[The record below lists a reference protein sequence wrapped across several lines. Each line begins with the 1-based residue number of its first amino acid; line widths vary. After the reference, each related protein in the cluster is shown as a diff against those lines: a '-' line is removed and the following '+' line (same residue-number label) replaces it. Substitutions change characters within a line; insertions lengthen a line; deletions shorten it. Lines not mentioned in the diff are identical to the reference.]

1 MANEGKRAPQS
12 TEAERIRIAQWV
24 RSISDAD
31 AAWIEMTVDEV
42 CTLFNKGPKTLKR
55 ARDARDETLG
65 AGKVPDATSL
75 ASIPYIPP
83 GPDGLSYAYLMSE
96 IKAFRLRRIKA
107 AQSEVEA
114 EPIPAVQGI
123 GTDRGFASFM
133 ASAMPSDTWPFSI
146 QADGRPMDMFLA
158 MESGL
163 LTGKAERLTLREF
176 GDRLSDAAS
185 SGFHASEADELRN
198 VSRDPGITPFDDGE
212 FEDEDTAEPPPKGTI
227 RV

>member
-1 MANEGKRAPQS
+1 MANEGKRAPQA
-12 TEAERIRIAQWV
+12 TMAERTRIAQWV
-24 RSISDAD
+24 RSTSDAD
-31 AAWIEMTVDEV
+31 AEWIEMTVDEV
-42 CTLFNKGPKTLKR
+42 CTILNKSAKTLQR
-55 ARDARDETLG
+55 ARDARDALEK
-65 AGKVPDATSL
+65 GKEADGTSL

-83 GPDGLSYAYLMSE
+83 GPDGLSYAYRMSE
-96 IKAFRLRRIKA
+96 IKAFWRRRITA

-114 EPIPAVQGI
+114 EPIPAVGRI
-123 GTDRGFASFM
+123 GTAHGFASFM

>member
-1 MANEGKRAPQS
+1 MANEGKREPRA
-12 TEAERIRIAQWV
+12 TTAERTRIAQWV
-24 RSISDAD
+24 RSVSDAD
-31 AAWIEMTVDEV
+31 AEWIEMTVDEV

-65 AGKVPDATSL
+65 AGNVPDGTSL

-96 IKAFRLRRIKA
+96 IKAFWRRRIKA

-114 EPIPAVQGI
+114 EPIPVVQGI
-123 GTDRGFASFM
+123 GAVHGFASFM
-133 ASAMPSDTWPFSI
+133 ASAQPTDTWPFSI
-146 QADGRPMDMFLA
+146 QTDGRPMDMFLA
-158 MESGL
+158 MELGL

-185 SGFHASEADELRN
+185 TRFHASEADELRS
-198 VSRDPGITPFDDGE
+198 VTRDPSFTPFNDGE
-212 FEDEDTAEPPPKGTI
+212 FEDDDTADPPPKGAI

>member
-1 MANEGKRAPQS
+1 MANEGKRAPQA

-31 AAWIEMTVDEV
+31 AEWIEMTVDEV

-55 ARDARDETLG
+55 ARDARDETLS
-65 AGKVPDATSL
+65 AGRVPDGTSL

-114 EPIPAVQGI
+114 EPIPVVQGI
-123 GTDRGFASFM
+123 GAARGFQSFM
-133 ASAMPSDTWPFSI
+133 ASALPTDTWPFSI

-158 MESGL
+158 MELGH

-185 SGFHASEADELRN
+185 SGFHGSEADELRN
-198 VSRDPGITPFDDGE
+198 VTRDPSITAFDDDE
-212 FEDEDTAEPPPKGTI
+212 FEEDEPTSTGTI
-227 RV
+227 RI